1 MAAANCAAS
10 SLLPKL
16 RPQTWRASRHWW
28 KLGVA
33 WLYLIPRT
41 MAQLMTTL
49 AGGGGRVRMVGAGAG
64 PRSPEGEGK
73 GRGRGRGRLHLLF
86 WLHLPADD
94 PEGIGGGV
102 VVDLD
107 SAESLGACARRH
119 PSLVAVIVKHH
130 SGPAG
135 ADNRLTAG
143 RGQGEGRVSGGEHG
157 PHPPSGR
164 SPASGSPRDIQSF
177 LAWEGEG
184 DTPTGERVRD
194 RQMGRPK

>member
-41 MAQLMTTL
+41 MAQLMTTWV
-49 AGGGGRVRMVGAGAG
+49 GGERWVRMGGCRVRAAAC
-64 PRSPEGEGK
+64 
-73 GRGRGRGRLHLLF
+73 RGRRRGRRRPHLLF
-86 WLHLPADD
+86 WLHLPADN
-94 PEGIGGGV
+94 PEGIGCWV

-107 SAESLGACARRH
+107 AAESLGPRACRL
-119 PSLVAVIVKHH
+119 PSLVAVIIKHH

-143 RGQGEGRVSGGEHG
+143 RGEGEGRVSGGEHG
-157 PHPPSGR
+157 PPPSKGPVTCIWL
-164 SPASGSPRDIQSF
+164 SQGHSELPG
-177 LAWEGEG
+177 
-184 DTPTGERVRD
+184 
-194 RQMGRPK
+194 M